1 MRYHL
6 WRRVKVAIVETG
18 SLLSFSVTSLVQ
30 LTRMGSLAEF
40 LDKCK
45 SLLGIAAGL
54 GLASPCSDQE
64 LICVV
69 GLSVGYLLKKS
80 ARWWCQIGSLEPFVA
95 DKLMVSNGVIG
106 AICSW
111 HLDGFTRRCL
121 LTCDK
126 AGTGDWQP
134 LGLSITTTTTV
145 RPC

>member
-1 MRYHL
+1 M
-6 WRRVKVAIVETG
+6 G
-18 SLLSFSVTSLVQ
+18 LLA
-30 LTRMGSLAEF
+30 GF
-40 LDKCK
+40 LDISK

-64 LICVV
+64 LISVV
-69 GLSVGYLLKKS
+69 GSSIGYLLKK
-80 ARWWCQIGSLEPFVA
+80 IGQM
-95 DKLMVSNGVIG
+95 MVSNGVIG

-111 HLDGFTRRCL
+111 QSAGFTRRCL

-134 LGLSITTTTTV
+134 VGFSVATVTTV